1 MHHSESHGHTAEAER
16 RSRTRSL
23 QPPLS
28 PIKSNQKPPSANS
41 DPTSANQR
49 RMAQNHSGK
58 DFELSSLYSL
68 SFISRTD
75 EPRDELLSRLPQKHT
90 DTLNEHRHTLLWSLC
105 GFSNEK
111 LRHNRGTGQ
120 DETLLL
126 GGSLLF
132 ISPSVPFI
140 PETLKD
146 TEMAGTLGIFGIC
159 LLFAGA
165 HVTSGITVNI
175 PQKVYKIARG
185 DDVIIPCTFMPPA
198 TGSSV
203 IVTWTAS
210 SDVPEDPDISIAT
223 YFDPT
228 KITIFKKYKGRANL
242 LHDVTKGQANLQLLK
257 VTSADNLV
265 YECKVEFPGDEEGSA
280 FDKTRLVVLVAPST
294 PVCSIVG
301 TAEYFQDIKLTC
313 NSAEGTPTPTYKW
326 ESNDVNNIPRPIPLK
341 NKEEN
346 GVLSL
351 FNISKDTS
359 GYFFCT
365 STNEIRSAK
374 CNVTLAVLQLPFIPE
389 TLKDTEMAGTLGIF
403 GICLLFAGAHVTSGI
418 TVNIPQKVYKIARG
432 DDVTIPCTFTPPAT
446 GSSVIVTWT
455 ASSDVPEDPDISI
468 ATYFDP
474 TKITIFKKYKGRAN
488 LLHDVTKGQAN
499 LQLLKVTSADN
510 LVYECKVEFPGDEE
524 GSASAK
530 TRLVVLVA
538 PSTPVCSIVGTAEY
552 FQDIKLT
559 CNSAEGTPTPTYKWE
574 SNDVNNI
581 PRPLPLKNKEENG
594 VLSLFNISKDTSG
607 YFFCTSTNEIRSAK
621 CNVTLA
627 VLQPSLTLGSAGTIA
642 IGVAVAALVVF
653 VGIII
658 CCCYCRRRKGKEEE
672 YSMGT
677 PEGGEF
683 TDKDPEGREDD
694 HDKHVNYEEER
705 RVKSADR
712 RDPQDDRS
720 ERSYDRRSDYD
731 DRKDNYADR
740 RDDRSDRRDRDDRYD
755 DRRDDRSDR
764 RDRDDRD
771 DRRDDR
777 SNRRDRDD
785 RDDRYD
791 ARRDR
796 YDDRRDDRRDHYDDR
811 YDSDRYSERYD
822 SRDRPPSVPPNK
834 PKEPR
839 N

>member
-1 MHHSESHGHTAEAER
+1 MRQRGRSVHNNALPSTAPLPESICFSSSPPLAPVSPSAPPQSVISLLLPPSSPLWSLHPSSPLVFCPPVFLFSMITLIINTCVQSLSISSLTDAVEFTLTDTERAIKTRAAQTPDTLLRGPRRIKRFISMHHSESHGHTAEAER
-16 RSRTRSL
+16 CSRTRSL

-49 RMAQNHSGK
+49 RMAQNHSGSFGSIWSAE

-132 ISPSVPFI
+132 ISHSV
-140 PETLKD
+140 
-146 TEMAGTLGIFGIC
+146 
-159 LLFAGA
+159 
-165 HVTSGITVNI
+165 
-175 PQKVYKIARG
+175 
-185 DDVIIPCTFMPPA
+185 
-198 TGSSV
+198 
-203 IVTWTAS
+203 
-210 SDVPEDPDISIAT
+210 
-223 YFDPT
+223 
-228 KITIFKKYKGRANL
+228 
-242 LHDVTKGQANLQLLK
+242 
-257 VTSADNLV
+257 
-265 YECKVEFPGDEEGSA
+265 
-280 FDKTRLVVLVAPST
+280 
-294 PVCSIVG
+294 
-301 TAEYFQDIKLTC
+301 
-313 NSAEGTPTPTYKW
+313 
-326 ESNDVNNIPRPIPLK
+326 
-341 NKEEN
+341 
-346 GVLSL
+346 
-351 FNISKDTS
+351 
-359 GYFFCT
+359 
-365 STNEIRSAK
+365 
-374 CNVTLAVLQLPFIPE
+374 PFIPE